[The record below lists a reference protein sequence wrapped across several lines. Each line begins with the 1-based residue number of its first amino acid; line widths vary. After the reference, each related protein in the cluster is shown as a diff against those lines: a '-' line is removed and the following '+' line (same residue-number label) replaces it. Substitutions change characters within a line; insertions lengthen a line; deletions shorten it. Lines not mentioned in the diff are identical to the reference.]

1 LQIFFGIFVAI
12 VIIMAVALPLIKG
25 HAEVNATIGFSL
37 LDYLVHFVAVGILTL
52 AIGFTMRRYD
62 KKC

>member
-1 LQIFFGIFVAI
+1 
-12 VIIMAVALPLIKG
+12 
-25 HAEVNATIGFSL
+25 
-37 LDYLVHFVAVGILTL
+37 LVHFVAVGILTL